1 MIFKVIALFH
11 RKTVK
16 LPGSKLND
24 NRKIKKLNVLHI
36 KCVVGLTRKR
46 NIYGNIGYMGMPFVV
61 NAFVLFNKSW
71 NDLSTVVS
79 PLIFFYFFR
88 LKFARQQHLRDV
100 RELNK
105 FRKNWRMF
113 LLKVEIKLLK
123 MYSLQWMYS
132 KQ

>member
-11 RKTVK
+11 KKTVK
-16 LPGSKLND
+16 LPGSKLNG

-36 KCVVGLTRKR
+36 KCVVGLTRKQ

-79 PLIFFYFFR
+79 PLIFFYFCR

-132 KQ
+132 KK